1 MLGDTIGVD
10 SLAFELLEVLLALDA
25 FYARQEL
32 LEKAEIGSI
41 VDR

>member
-10 SLAFELLEVLLALDA
+10 ALSFELLEVLLALDA
-25 FYARQEL
+25 LYARQEL
-32 LEKAEIGSI
+32 LEKSQIGSI